1 MAVIITVLWHSYNF
15 MGMNN
20 KGETMTTYKTIEEKL
35 IELADKSAQASHNV
49 SEVENQAIDTEV
61 ALCDLS
67 EEIDSRITDIEV
79 ALCDLSEIES
89 EK

>member
-1 MAVIITVLWHSYNF
+1 MA
-15 MGMNN
+15 
-20 KGETMTTYKTIEEKL
+20 TYKTIEEKL
-35 IELADKSAQASHNV
+35 IELADKSAQASHDV
-49 SEVENQAIDTEV
+49 SEVGNQVIDNEV

-89 EK
+89 GV

>member
-1 MAVIITVLWHSYNF
+1 MSVIITVLWHSYNF

-49 SEVENQAIDTEV
+49 SKVESQAIDTEV

-89 EK
+89 GV